1 MRLASPGAPPSSLKD
16 RGFPPPPTAG
26 GSGVSSQTLTA
37 LPLGLLS
44 SPSPPPHLAGLCTWG
59 APCLFRVLALPA
71 PYTFQDHFENA
82 GMTHQV

>member
-44 SPSPPPHLAGLCTWG
+44 SPSPPPIWPAYALGAHLASFGCWH
-59 APCLFRVLALPA
+59 FRPRTLSRTTLKTQA
-71 PYTFQDHFENA
+71 
-82 GMTHQV
+82 